1 LTVARTP
8 SIIVEH
14 GRLETM
20 MAERC
25 LVFFRSGACDIDA
38 AARSLAGYGLT
49 VVRDGAQLV
58 AHRPKSPEFCV
69 RLVTESGVRAE
80 AAEIGEGTPHE
91 ADLRECDAYFEIN
104 FESLDEALDEINTLM
119 EVQGALQ
126 DASQGFLFLPW
137 NGNLSEPWRG

>member
-1 LTVARTP
+1 
-8 SIIVEH
+8 
-14 GRLETM
+14 
-20 MAERC
+20 MA
-25 LVFFRSGACDIDA
+25 
-38 AARSLAGYGLT
+38 
-49 VVRDGAQLV
+49 RDGAQLV
-58 AHRPKSPEFCV
+58 VRRSKSPESCV

-91 ADLRECDAYFEIN
+91 ADLRGCDAYFEIH

-137 NGNLSEPWRG
+137 NGNLSQPWRG